1 MFTQMLQPLAQSLI
15 GSPGILLATHI
26 LSPTH
31 THTLNPHVYIY
42 TYVCIIIV
50 HVHTYVVFICTY
62 VYRYIY
68 VCTHMYTYTYVYIDT
83 YTLFLYVHTSQYSGS
98 YFGWPTNP
106 FRVIQTRFL
115 VTWTRFIRRTSQF
128 FFTRHFYLTVFP
140 NIQDQYLHAME
151 SDTMDPRAMEVDVHL
166 PEDETKYTAT
176 SQKCPFQWQDTR
188 VWNDIYRHMYIYIH
202 L

>member
-1 MFTQMLQPLAQSLI
+1 LTQGANVRIPETKYKRSNSIFFVTSIALICARMFTQMLQPLAQSLI

-98 YFGWPTNP
+98 YFG
-106 FRVIQTRFL
+106 
-115 VTWTRFIRRTSQF
+115 
-128 FFTRHFYLTVFP
+128 
-140 NIQDQYLHAME
+140 
-151 SDTMDPRAMEVDVHL
+151 
-166 PEDETKYTAT
+166 
-176 SQKCPFQWQDTR
+176 
-188 VWNDIYRHMYIYIH
+188 
-202 L
+202 